1 MQVTGLPRPSFLLV
15 LAAVGAGAVL
25 HYRHRPAP
33 AADGLWASP
42 APLAHT
48 ASVPFFVRA
57 SDLSFTLAEA
67 QTVEVD
73 VYDASG
79 RRVRRFPASMFSPGD
94 HAISWDRLDEHG
106 REVAAGFYTARFDF
120 GSTWSAR
127 RLLWIGGMP

>member
-1 MQVTGLPRPSFLLV
+1 MQVTGLPRPSFVLV

-25 HYRHRPAP
+25 HCRHRPAS
-33 AADGLWASP
+33 AAEGLWANP
-42 APLAHT
+42 GAPAHT
-48 ASVPFFVRA
+48 ASVPFFVQA

-79 RRVRRFPASMFSPGD
+79 AHVRRFAPSMFSPGD
-94 HAISWDRLDEHG
+94 HAISWDRLDDHG

-120 GSTWSAR
+120 GGAWSAR